1 MFNYRNIV
9 TGLIFITLWIVL
21 ITINCNNNRYVQT
34 DRYQLFKDSDN
45 TILLD
50 KQTGMT
56 WRNVWNNSKDKIP
69 SDWEYME
76 HLDKVNLPIG
86 PKKAHYQSEISKAN
100 WDKFMDEAKYEA
112 LTKQD
117 QYYIKKLSKYKSSM
131 EYNKIEKEML
141 QKGYSKEKIKEYNK
155 LATVIFFDTEK
166 LFNKQLKPY
175 KHIYQ

>member
-9 TGLIFITLWIVL
+9 TGLIFITLWVIL
-21 ITINCNNNRYVQT
+21 IMVNYNNQRYVQT

-69 SDWEYME
+69 CDWEYME
-76 HLDKVNLPIG
+76 HQDTINSPIG
-86 PKKAHYQSEISKAN
+86 PKKAYYKNEQNDARL
-100 WDKFMDEAKYEA
+100 DKFFGKAKYET
-112 LTKQD
+112 LNKQD

-131 EYNKIEKEML
+131 EYKKIEKEML
-141 QKGYSKEKIKEYNK
+141 QKGYSKEKIEEYNK
-155 LATVIFFDTEK
+155 LSTDVFFNSKKMYDK
-166 LFNKQLKPY
+166 LLKPY

>member
-9 TGLIFITLWIVL
+9 TGLIFITLWVVL
-21 ITINCNNNRYVQT
+21 IMVNYNNQRYVQT

-69 SDWEYME
+69 CDWEYME
-76 HLDKVNLPIG
+76 HQDTINSPIG
-86 PKKAHYQSEISKAN
+86 PKKAYYKSEQNDARL
-100 WDKFMDEAKYEA
+100 DKFFGKAKYET
-112 LTKQD
+112 LNKQD

-131 EYNKIEKEML
+131 KYKKIEKEML
-141 QKGYSKEKIKEYNK
+141 QKGYSKEKIEEYNK
-155 LATVIFFDTEK
+155 LSTDVFFNSKKMYDK
-166 LFNKQLKPY
+166 LLKPY